1 MVIERDTAHKVA
13 KNKSMESNSELAPE
27 KKGEPAL

>member
-1 MVIERDTAHKVA
+1 MVTESDTAHEVA
-13 KNKSMESNSELAPE
+13 KNKSMESNFELAPE

>member
-1 MVIERDTAHKVA
+1 MVIERDIAHEVA
-13 KNKSMESNSELAPE
+13 KNKSIESNSEPAPE

>member
-1 MVIERDTAHKVA
+1 MLIERDMTHEVA